1 MKIKS
6 YLIGRPLA
14 NQEMGHVLVGVVF
27 GLGLLSPD
35 AISSNAYSLEEIML
49 ELQHAGPAFYWL
61 IIPIVLTIIALLSI
75 LVLSYR
81 GVIRAYPNGGGA
93 YVVSKDNLGINFGL
107 VAGASLLIDYILTVA
122 VSTSAGVAALASAFP
137 QIRPYTIEFCA
148 AAILLIALVNLR
160 GVNESAKIFVV
171 PTVLFVILELIVI
184 CTVLFKY
191 YILGDITIAQ
201 HAVTV
206 ATSAPSQGF
215 SLFLLLKAFSG
226 GVTALTGV
234 EAISNAVPIFKEP
247 QARNAQ
253 RTLGLLAI
261 IISVL
266 LLGNAYVVL
275 LMNLTP
281 QPGQTLLSLVGQAAF
296 GKSFMYFVLQFSTAI
311 ILLVAA
317 NTSFTGFPQLA
328 SLLAKDTYLPR
339 YLAMKGDRLA
349 YSNGILLLT
358 FLSVVLVVIFRGDTH
373 ALIPLYAIGV
383 VLSFTMCLVGM
394 IIKTKRSGAKDWWK
408 HSLIYMV
415 GATLTSMVTIV
426 FAITKFA
433 HGAWVVVVII
443 PLFIYLLKSIHRH
456 YESVGK
462 ELRVTHNEPWR
473 GGQHIVVVPV
483 SGVSKV
489 ALNALRYAMTLTDNN
504 NIYPIFLS
512 TDDEQKAKIIKRWQ
526 ELEAPV
532 DLIIIE
538 SPYRYTVEPL
548 VQAIDD
554 LEDKLQLD
562 NDDYV
567 TVLLP
572 EFVPRKFW
580 ERYLHNRTADII
592 KSALENRTHHKDR
605 NLVDETDPTY
615 LAQHPQVV
623 ISTVPKQLHT

>member
-1 MKIKS
+1 MNIKS

-14 NQEMGHVLVGVVF
+14 NQESGHVLVGVIF

-49 ELQHAGPAFYWL
+49 ELQHAGPAYQWL
-61 IIPIVLTIIALLSI
+61 IIPIALTIIALLSI

-93 YVVSKDNLGINFGL
+93 YVVSKDSLGINFGL

-122 VSTSAGVAALASAFP
+122 VSTSAGIAALASAYP
-137 QIRPYTIEFCA
+137 QIRPYTIEFCV
-148 AAILLIALVNLR
+148 AAIVLIALVNLR
-160 GVNESAKIFVV
+160 GVNESARFFVV
-171 PTVLFVILELIVI
+171 PTMIFVILEFVMIG
-184 CTVLFKY
+184 TVLFKY
-191 YILGDITIAQ
+191 YVLGDTTIAQ
-201 HAVTV
+201 QAITV
-206 ATSAPSQGF
+206 ATSAPVQGF

-247 QARNAQ
+247 QTRNAQ
-253 RTLGLLAI
+253 RTLGLLAVT
-261 IISVL
+261 ISAL
-266 LLGNAYVVL
+266 LLGNAYVVY

-281 QPGQTLLSLVGQAAF
+281 QPGHTLLSLVGQAAF
-296 GKSFMYFVLQFSTAI
+296 GKGLLYYILQFSTAI

-317 NTSFTGFPQLA
+317 NTSFAGFPQLA

-358 FLSVVLVVIFRGDTH
+358 FLSVALVIIFQGDTH

-383 VLSFTMCLVGM
+383 VLSFTMCLIGM
-394 IIKTKRSGAKDWWK
+394 IIKNVRSGGKDWWK
-408 HSLIYMV
+408 RSLIYMI
-415 GATLTSMVTIV
+415 GATLTSIVTVV
-426 FAITKFA
+426 FAITKFV
-433 HGAWVVVVII
+433 HGAWVVVVVI
-443 PLFIYLLKSIHRH
+443 PLFVYLFKSIHRH
-456 YESVGK
+456 YESIGK
-462 ELRVTHNEPWR
+462 ELRVTHKEPWR
-473 GGQHIVVVPV
+473 SGKHIVVVPV

-489 ALNALRYAMTLTDNN
+489 AVNALRYAMTLTDNN

-512 TDDEQKAKIIKRWQ
+512 TDEEQRAKIISKWQ

-532 DLIIIE
+532 NLIIIE

-554 LEDKLQLD
+554 LEDKLKLGT
-562 NDDYV
+562 DDYV

-572 EFVPRKFW
+572 EFVTRKFW
-580 ERYLHNRTADII
+580 ERYLHNRTAEII
-592 KSALENRTHHKDR
+592 KNVLENQKFHKDR
-605 NLVDETDPTY
+605 NLVDENDPNY
-615 LAQHPQVV
+615 LADHPQVV
-623 ISTVPKQLHT
+623 ISTVPKQMRS